1 MAQHHILKCWP
12 GPFAAVLDGSKRFE
26 YRVDDR
32 GYRVGD
38 ILHLREYVPGDDGCG
53 GQYSGREVTTMIT
66 YILNTGFGLPFGY
79 CVMSLGPA
87 TLTTQPVGVG
97 GANG

>member
-38 ILHLREYVPGDDGCG
+38 ILHLREYVPSDDGCG
-53 GQYSGREVTTMIT
+53 
-66 YILNTGFGLPFGY
+66 
-79 CVMSLGPA
+79 
-87 TLTTQPVGVG
+87 
-97 GANG
+97 ANG